1 MTLRS
6 AIWLVVM
13 SLALIVCFWLGSWAT
28 MGELSPKNRSAFF
41 PTPLCQRLRENIARY
56 DWAKQTAQRIVRDA
70 EPWRQMSDDE
80 LWALMFGPTIT
91 RSWHVWSNGYCPAC
105 QKPVPMYN
113 WRIDALRYRWK
124 VQCPHCGKLFPT
136 NDFAA
141 FYRSGL
147 DERGV
152 FDPKR
157 ADRSLLFN
165 AEHPDPNDPLHKFG
179 VDDGEGYVDG
189 DKRWR
194 FIGAYLIYGQWKQLV
209 LGGIKNL
216 AAAYLVTGDKVYAR
230 KAGILLDRVA
240 DLYPQFD
247 FRTQAVV
254 YERHLGSNGYVSI
267 WHDACE
273 ETRLLALAYD
283 AIFEA
288 IRNDDELLAF
298 LHRKA
303 MRHRLPNSKAT
314 FADIQRNIED
324 GILRDPLRNEHKIHS
339 NFPRTHFTKAVL
351 LAVLLPDD
359 KEPVLKLI
367 GETLQKATAVD
378 GVTGEKGLAGYAAYA
393 TRAIAEMVALFDRL
407 ASGTR
412 DEGQGTASFLSW
424 ALERFPLRETFRFHL
439 DTWALQQYY
448 PNIGDAGAFARKT
461 PQYVGVTFSK
471 LPSNADALFTP
482 SMFTLFWRLYELT
495 GDADFVRLLYR
506 ANGNRTDGLPHDLF
520 AENPE
525 AFQKRVQQVIAQ
537 QGSAFRLGSV
547 NKPKWC
553 LALLRSG
560 NGENER
566 VVWLDYDAGG
576 GHGHFDGMNMG
587 MFAFG
592 LDLMPDFG
600 YPPVQY
606 GGWDSPR
613 ARWYFMTAAHNT
625 VVVDGKDQRAGSG
638 TVTLWHDGKWVK
650 VVRASAPQ
658 LVSGQQYE
666 RTIALVDINE
676 RNFYVADIFR
686 VVGGTL
692 HDKFTHSHFGTVTVS
707 APNRPSLPRV
717 PCPAPPTEYVGTQM
731 RHFAQIV
738 PSQLTRPSSPV
749 PRPLQVDWQIEDRYG
764 YLPKGKTV
772 RLRLFDLTEKAEVF
786 LCEGWIALGINTTEE
801 AWIPRL
807 MVRRQGNAPL
817 ASTFVAVLVPYEGNE
832 PPIVSV
838 RRLPLQTPDGTL
850 YGDAHVA
857 LEITHADSTKDLL
870 VAMDTENPLKGR
882 PDFNRESVAIQPDWG
897 QRITEPFCVIRKDA
911 KGRIIQRV
919 PTR

>member
-1 MTLRS
+1 
-6 AIWLVVM
+6 
-13 SLALIVCFWLGSWAT
+13 
-28 MGELSPKNRSAFF
+28 MGEPSPKSRSAFF
-41 PTPLCQRLRENIARY
+41 HASLLQRLRQNIARY
-56 DWAKQTAQRIVRDA
+56 DWAKQTAQRIVQDA
-70 EPWRQMSDDE
+70 EFWRRMSDDE
-80 LWALMFGPTIT
+80 LWSLMFGPTIT

-105 QKPVPMYN
+105 KKPVPMYN
-113 WRIDALRYRWK
+113 WRIDALRYPWK
-124 VQCPHCGKLFPT
+124 VQCLHCKKLFPT

-147 DERGV
+147 DERGI

-165 AEHPDPNDPLHKFG
+165 ADHPDPADPLHKFG
-179 VDDGEGYVDG
+179 VDDGEGYVEG

-230 KAGILLDRVA
+230 KAAILLDRVA

-254 YERHLGSNGYVSI
+254 YEQHLGSNGYVSI

-288 IRNDDELLAF
+288 IRNDSELVAF

-303 MRHRLPNSKAT
+303 MQYRLPNTKAT
-314 FADIQRNIED
+314 FTDIQRNIED

-339 NFPRTHFTKAVL
+339 NFPRTPFTKAVL
-351 LAVLLPDD
+351 LAVLSPDD
-359 KEPVLKLI
+359 KEPVLKLLS
-367 GETLQKATAVD
+367 ETLQRATAVD

-393 TRAIAEMVALFDRL
+393 TRAIAEMVALFDRF
-407 ASGTR
+407 ASGAR
-412 DEGQGTASFLSW
+412 YEGRGTGDFLSW

-448 PNIGDAGAFARKT
+448 PNIGDAGVFARKT
-461 PQYVGVTFSK
+461 PQYVGVAFTK

-525 AFQKRVQQVIAQ
+525 AFQKQVQQVITQ
-537 QGSAFRLGSV
+537 QGSEFRLGSV

-553 LALLRSG
+553 LAMLRSG

-600 YPPVQY
+600 YPPVQF

-625 VVVDGKDQRAGSG
+625 VVVDGKDQRVSSG

-650 VVRASAPQ
+650 AVRASAPQ

-676 RNFYVADIFR
+676 RNFYVVDIFR
-686 VVGGTL
+686 VVGGTV
-692 HDKFTHSHFGTVTVS
+692 HDKFTHSHFGTVTVN
-707 APNRPSLPRV
+707 APTKPV
-717 PCPAPPTEYVGTQM
+717 PTPTEYLGTQM
-731 RHFAQIV
+731 CQFVQIA
-738 PSQLTRPSSPV
+738 PSQLTRPSSSV
-749 PRPLQVDWQIEDRYG
+749 LLPLQVDWQIEDRYG
-764 YLPKGKTV
+764 YLPKGKVV
-772 RLRLFDLTEKAEVF
+772 RLRLFDLTENAKAF

-801 AWIPRL
+801 AWIQRL
-807 MVRRQGNAPL
+807 MVRRRGDAPL
-817 ASTFVAVLVPYEGNE
+817 ASTFVAVLVPYEGE
-832 PPIVSV
+832 QPPIVSV
-838 RRLPLQTPDGTL
+838 RRLPLRTPDKTL

-857 LEITHADSTKDLL
+857 LEIAHADGTKDLL
-870 VAMDTENPLKGR
+870 IAMDTENPLNLQ
-882 PDFNRESVAIQPDWG
+882 PDFRKVRWVEQPEWKW
-897 QRITEPFCVIRKDA
+897 RTKSELCLVRKDNSG
-911 KGRIIQRV
+911 KIVWREEV
-919 PTR
+919 TK

>member
-1 MTLRS
+1 
-6 AIWLVVM
+6 
-13 SLALIVCFWLGSWAT
+13 
-28 MGELSPKNRSAFF
+28 MGEPSPKSRSAFF
-41 PTPLCQRLRENIARY
+41 HASLLQRLRQNIARY
-56 DWAKQTAQRIVRDA
+56 DWAKQTAQRIVQDA
-70 EPWRQMSDDE
+70 EFWRRMSDDE
-80 LWALMFGPTIT
+80 LWSLMFGPTIT

-105 QKPVPMYN
+105 KKPVPMYN
-113 WRIDALRYRWK
+113 WRIDAFRHPWK
-124 VQCPHCGKLFPT
+124 VQCPLCKKLFPT

-147 DERGV
+147 DERGI

-165 AEHPDPNDPLHKFG
+165 ADHPDPADPLHKFG
-179 VDDGEGYVDG
+179 VDDGEGYVEG

-194 FIGAYLIYGQWKQLV
+194 FIGAYLIYGQWKQMV

-230 KAGILLDRVA
+230 KAAILLDRVA

-288 IRNDDELLAF
+288 IRNDSELVAF

-303 MRHRLPNSKAT
+303 MRHRLPNPKAT

-339 NFPRTHFTKAVL
+339 NFPRTPFTKAVL
-351 LAVLLPDD
+351 LAVLSPDD

-393 TRAIAEMVALFDRL
+393 TRAIAEMVALFDRITN
-407 ASGTR
+407 GTGDTGR
-412 DEGQGTASFLSW
+412 GTGDFLSW

-461 PQYVGVTFSK
+461 PQYVGVTFTK

-525 AFQKRVQQVIAQ
+525 AFQKQMQQVITQ
-537 QGSAFRLGSV
+537 QGSEFRLGSV

-553 LALLRSG
+553 LAMLRSG
-560 NGENER
+560 NGESER

-600 YPPVQY
+600 YPPVQF

-625 VVVDGKDQRAGSG
+625 VVVDGKDQRVSSG

-676 RNFYVADIFR
+676 RNFYVVDIFR
-686 VVGGTL
+686 VIGGTV
-692 HDKFTHSHFGTVTVS
+692 HDKFTHSHFGTVTVN
-707 APNRPSLPRV
+707 APTKPV
-717 PCPAPPTEYVGTQM
+717 PTPTEYLGKQM
-731 RHFAQIV
+731 RQFVQIA
-738 PSQLTRPSSPV
+738 PSQLTRPSSSV
-749 PRPLQVDWQIEDRYG
+749 LLPLQVDWQIEDRYG
-764 YLPKGKTV
+764 YLPKGKVV
-772 RLRLFDLTEKAEVF
+772 RLRLFDLTENAKAF

-801 AWIPRL
+801 AWIQRL
-807 MVRRQGNAPL
+807 MVRRRGDAPL
-817 ASTFVAVLVPYEGNE
+817 ASTFVAVLVPYEGE
-832 PPIVSV
+832 QPPIVSV
-838 RRLPLQTPDGTL
+838 RRLPLQTPDGTP
-850 YGDAHVA
+850 YSDTHVA
-857 LEITHADSTKDLL
+857 LEIAHADGTKDLL
-870 VAMDTENPLKGR
+870 IAMDTENPLNLQ
-882 PDFNRESVAIQPDWG
+882 PDFRKVRWVEQPEWKW
-897 QRITEPFCVIRKDA
+897 RTKSELCLVRKDNSG
-911 KGRIIQRV
+911 KIVWREEV
-919 PTR
+919 TK

>member
-1 MTLRS
+1 
-6 AIWLVVM
+6 
-13 SLALIVCFWLGSWAT
+13 

-70 EPWRQMSDDE
+70 ETWRQMSDDE

-113 WRIDALRYRWK
+113 WRVDALRYRWK

-230 KAGILLDRVA
+230 KAAILLDRVA

-288 IRNDDELLAF
+288 IRDDNELVEF

-303 MRHRLPNSKAT
+303 VEHRLPNSKAT

-339 NFPRTHFTKAVL
+339 NFPRTPFTKAVL

-393 TRAIAEMVALFDRL
+393 TRAIAEMVALFDQF

-412 DEGQGTASFLSW
+412 DEGQGTASFLRW
-424 ALERFPLRETFRFHL
+424 ALERFPLQETFRFHL

-482 SMFTLFWRLYELT
+482 SMFTLFGRLYELT

-587 MFAFG
+587 VFAFG

-625 VVVDGKDQRAGSG
+625 VVVDGKDQRSGSG
-638 TVTLWHDGKWVK
+638 TVTLWHDDKWVK

-658 LVSGQQYE
+658 LVGGQQYE

-717 PCPAPPTEYVGTQM
+717 PCPAPPTEYAGTQM

-786 LCEGWIALGINTTEE
+786 LCEGWVALGINTTEE

-817 ASTFVAVLVPYEGNE
+817 ASTFVAVLVPYEGNQS
-832 PPIVSV
+832 PIVSV
-838 RRLPLQTPDGTL
+838 RRLLLQAPDGRL

-857 LEITHADSTKDLL
+857 LEITHTDGTKDLL
-870 VAMDTENPLKGR
+870 IAMDTENPLNLQ
-882 PDFNRESVAIQPDWG
+882 PDFRKAQQVEQPDWKW
-897 QRITEPFCVIRKDA
+897 RTKSELCLVRKDRTGKILWQVEA
-911 KGRIIQRV
+911 ASASH
-919 PTR
+919 

>member
-1 MTLRS
+1 
-6 AIWLVVM
+6 M
-13 SLALIVCFWLGSWAT
+13 SEPSQ
-28 MGELSPKNRSAFF
+28 KNRSAFF
-41 PTPLCQRLRENIARY
+41 PAPLIQRLRQNIARY
-56 DWAKQTAQRIVRDA
+56 DWAKEAAQRIVRDA
-70 EPWRQMSDDE
+70 EHWRRMSDDE
-80 LWALMFGPTIT
+80 LWSLMFGPTIT

-105 QKPVPMYN
+105 KKPVPMYN
-113 WRIDALRYRWK
+113 WRIDALRHPWK
-124 VQCPHCGKLFPT
+124 VQCPECGERFPK

-147 DERGV
+147 DERGI

-165 AEHPDPNDPLHKFG
+165 TEHPDPNDPLHKFG
-179 VDDGEGYVDG
+179 VDDGEGYMEG

-216 AAAYLVTGDKVYAR
+216 AAAYLVTGDLVYAR
-230 KAGILLDRVA
+230 KVAILLDRVA

-273 ETRLLALAYD
+273 ETRLLTLAYD

-288 IRNDDELLAF
+288 IRNDGELAAF

-303 MRHRLPNSKAT
+303 VQHRLPNPKAT

-324 GILRDPLRNEHKIHS
+324 GILRDPLRNEHKIRS
-339 NFPRTHFTKAVL
+339 NFPRTPFTKAVL
-351 LAVLLPDD
+351 LAVLSPDD
-359 KEPVLKLI
+359 KAPVLKLL
-367 GETLQKATAVD
+367 GETLQRATAVD
-378 GVTGEKGLAGYAAYA
+378 GVTGEKGLAGYAAFA
-393 TRAIAEMVALFDRL
+393 TRAIAEMVALFDQFW
-407 ASGTR
+407 SGTR
-412 DEGQGTASFLSW
+412 DTGQGTGDFLRW
-424 ALERFPLRETFRFHL
+424 AIERFPLRDTFCFHL

-461 PQYVGVTFSK
+461 PQYVGVSFAK
-471 LPSNADALFTP
+471 LPSNADALFSP

-495 GDADFVRLLYR
+495 GDADFVKLLYR

-525 AFQKRVQQVIAQ
+525 AFQRQVQQVIAQ
-537 QGSAFRLGSV
+537 HGAEFRLGSV

-560 NGENER
+560 AGEHER

-576 GHGHFDGMNMG
+576 GHGHRDGMNLG
-587 MFAFG
+587 IFAFG

-613 ARWYFMTAAHNT
+613 ARWYIMTAAHNT
-625 VVVDGKDQRAGSG
+625 VVVNGKDQQTGSG
-638 TVTLWHDGKWVK
+638 SVQIWLDSEWVK
-650 VVRASAPQ
+650 AVQASAPQ
-658 LVSGQQYE
+658 LIGGQQYQ
-666 RTIALVDINE
+666 RTVVLVDINE
-676 RNFYVADIFR
+676 RDFYVADIFR
-686 VVGGTL
+686 IVGGTH
-692 HDKFTHSHFGTVTVS
+692 HDKFTHSHFGTMRVN
-707 APNRPSLPRV
+707 APTQPV
-717 PCPAPPTEYVGTQM
+717 PAPSEYAGTQM
-731 RHFAQIV
+731 RNFAQIV
-738 PSQLTRPSSPV
+738 RTNPSA
-749 PRPLQVDWQIEDRYG
+749 PLQVDWQIEDRYG
-764 YLPKGKTV
+764 YLPRGKTV
-772 RLRLFDLTEKAEVF
+772 RLRLFDLTEGAQAF
-786 LCEGWIALGINTTEE
+786 LCEGWVALGTNTTEE

-807 MVRRQGNAPL
+807 IVRRKGKAPL
-817 ASTFVAVLVPYEGNE
+817 ASTFVAVLVPYEGDQ

-838 RRLPLQTPDGTL
+838 RRQPLQIPDGTP

-857 LEITHADSTKDLL
+857 LEIAHADGTKDLL
-870 VAMDTENPLKGR
+870 VVMDTENPLKR
-882 PDFNRESVAIQPDWG
+882 QPDFNREQVAIQPDW
-897 QRITEPFCVIRKDA
+897 QQHITEPLCVVRKDA
-911 KGRIIQRV
+911 DGRIVKRAMA
-919 PTR
+919 R